1 MNCYMKSFTGYPGK
15 EQIALLVI
23 CFIMETFPFL
33 SPGDYTMQAES
44 YDLANRDAPPTF
56 RRTSAGRVTVHQ
68 ATPSTDKTHIRL
80 EVTK

>member
-1 MNCYMKSFTGYPGK
+1 
-15 EQIALLVI
+15 
-23 CFIMETFPFL
+23 
-33 SPGDYTMQAES
+33 MQAES